1 MEEEVKVSK
10 SDTVMKIIGKVFVAI
25 IMVCFYAAICAVVV
39 GGTAVIINWTKN
51 AVVEVYG
58 GSK

>member
-1 MEEEVKVSK
+1 M
-10 SDTVMKIIGKVFVAI
+10 DNVMKIVGKVFAAI

-39 GGTAVIINWTKN
+39 GGTAVIVNWTKN
-51 AVVEVYG
+51 AVVEVFH